1 MRFLRRSVKLVV
13 WLAGSLIMLVL
24 LLIGAALLW
33 LRTSEPMVDGT
44 LQVAG
49 LEAPVSV
56 LRDARGVVHIRAD
69 SDDDAY
75 FALGYVHAQDRLPQM
90 EQMRRL
96 GAGRLSEVV
105 NFDSVIELDK
115 FTRSLG
121 LYRLAEQAYADAEPP
136 VKAALDAYADGVNA
150 YLATHEGAWSP
161 AMYLRVPPSLDWD
174 DYQPEPWR
182 PADSMVWGKLMAI
195 FLAGW
200 NFSYEVER
208 IQVEQVLG
216 PDLTREYYPAQPAS
230 EYGPTLPSASQAD
243 AGPDLEPDLRWRA
256 AWADIP
262 PLFRE
267 PWDASNAWVVDGSR
281 TATGMPLLANDP
293 HLRLGLPGTWYLA
306 HVKTPTLDIVGGTT
320 PGVPFHILGH
330 NTRIAWGFTTTHSD
344 MADTFVERLNP
355 DDPTQY
361 LTPDGWADL
370 EIRSEVLE
378 LANGQRQEFEVRIT
392 RHGPVISDLRTDQA
406 ERVLEENEVLALA
419 APYLFP
425 GDTTADGMYWLNRA
439 TDWGS
444 FRDAARRFVAP
455 QQNMHYA
462 DTAGNIGFIAPAH
475 VPIRASGNG
484 QSPAQGWTGEH
495 DWIGRIPFQG
505 LPQSFNPQSGWIVNA
520 NNRVV
525 DDDYPYYLGD
535 TYDYSYRSDRIH
547 QMLDTDRPMTA
558 ADFRAM
564 QHDVVSL
571 AAREL
576 LPLMLDAE
584 FTDPR
589 AQQAAT
595 LLARWDGAME
605 ADRPEPLLFEAWERE
620 IVRAIAADEL
630 GELFEEVF
638 SRKPEFVR
646 QVLTE
651 TPHWC
656 DDVTTDAVEDCTIIR
671 ERSLLAALDF
681 VAARFGDDVGAW
693 RWGEAH
699 MANFRHQSLG
709 QIPLLGD
716 WLDASVPTGGS
727 WATVMRGG
735 TPFGSQSDPFRNVHG
750 AGLRAVYDL
759 SNLEQSVFSMAPG
772 QSDNPFS
779 PYWSHLAEPW
789 AAGEYFPIP
798 TSWAQAEDAAIS
810 RLTLEPAR

>member
-13 WLAGSLIMLVL
+13 WLVGAVVMLAL
-24 LLIGAALLW
+24 LLIGGALLW
-33 LRTSEPMVDGT
+33 LGSSEPQVDGT

-49 LEAPVSV
+49 LAAPVSV

-69 SDDDAY
+69 SDADAY
-75 FALGYVHAQDRLPQM
+75 FALGFVHAQDRLPQM

-96 GAGRLSEVV
+96 GAGRLSEMVS
-105 NFDSVIELDK
+105 FDSVIELDK
-115 FTRSLG
+115 FTRALG
-121 LYRLAEQAYADAEPP
+121 LYELAEQTYVDAEPP
-136 VKAALDAYADGVNA
+136 VKAALEAYADGVNA

-161 AMYLRVPPSLDWD
+161 AMYMRVPPSLDLD

-200 NFSYEVER
+200 NFSFELER
-208 IQVEQVLG
+208 IQVEQLLG
-216 PDLTREYYPAQPAS
+216 PERTREYYPDQPAS
-230 EYGPTLPSASQAD
+230 QYGPTLPSQQAD
-243 AGPDLEPDLRWRA
+243 AAPDPRWRA
-256 AWADIP
+256 AADDIP

-293 HLRLGLPGTWYLA
+293 HLRHALPGTWYLA
-306 HVKTPTLDIVGGTT
+306 HIKTPTLDIVGGTT

-355 DDPTQY
+355 DDPGQY
-361 LTPDGWADL
+361 LTPDGWAAL
-370 EIRSEVLE
+370 ETRSEVLE
-378 LANGQRQEFEVRIT
+378 LANGQTLDLEVRVT
-392 RHGPVISDLRTDQA
+392 RHGPVISDLKPGQA
-406 ERVLEENEVLALA
+406 RRVLEENEVLALS

-425 GDTTADGMYWLNRA
+425 GDTTAEGMYWLNRA
-439 TDWGS
+439 TDWQS
-444 FRDAARRFVAP
+444 FRAAARRFVAP

-475 VPIRASGNG
+475 VPIRASGDG
-484 QSPAQGWTGEH
+484 QLPAPGWTGDY
-495 DWIGRIPFQG
+495 DWVGRIPFQG
-505 LPQSFNPQSGWIVNA
+505 LPQSHNPESGRIVNA

-525 DDDYPYYLGD
+525 DDDYPYFLGKTHD
-535 TYDYSYRSDRIH
+535 FSYRSDRIH
-547 QMLDTDRPMTA
+547 QMLDADRPLTV

-584 FTDPR
+584 FKDPR
-589 AQQAAT
+589 AQEAAT
-595 LLARWDGAME
+595 LLSRWDGAMA
-605 ADRPEPLLFEAWERE
+605 ADRVEPLIYEAWERE
-620 IVRAIAADEL
+620 IMRAIPADEL
-630 GELFEEVF
+630 GPLFPEIF
-638 SRKPEFVR
+638 SRKPDFLR

-651 TPHWC
+651 SPHWC
-656 DDVTTDAVEDCTIIR
+656 DDVTTQEVEDCAIVR

-681 VAARFGDDVGAW
+681 LAARYGDDVAAW
-693 RWGEAH
+693 QWGTAH
-699 MANFRHQSLG
+699 MANFRHQAIG

-716 WLDASVPTGGS
+716 WLDGSVPTGGS
-727 WATVMRGG
+727 WATLNRGG
-735 TPFGSQSDPFRNVHG
+735 TPFGNEGDPFRNVHG

-772 QSDNPFS
+772 QSDNPYS

-798 TSWAQAEDAAIS
+798 TSWAQAEDGAVS
-810 RLTLEPAR
+810 TLTLEPAR